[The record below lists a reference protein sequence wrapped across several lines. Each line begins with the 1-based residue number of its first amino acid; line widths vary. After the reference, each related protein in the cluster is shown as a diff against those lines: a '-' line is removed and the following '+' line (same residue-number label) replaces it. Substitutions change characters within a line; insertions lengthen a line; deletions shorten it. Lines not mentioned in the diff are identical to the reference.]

1 MNDLDKLVEMINES
15 ETIVFFG
22 GAGVST
28 SSGIPD
34 FRSKDG
40 LYNSDKY
47 DYDPEVM
54 LSNMFFYS
62 YTDKFYEFYKDAMN
76 VLDYKPNIVHNFLKK
91 LEDSGKLKAIVT
103 QNIDGLHTKAGCKNV
118 YELHG
123 TIYKNNC
130 IKCNKEYSAKYV
142 FESKDI
148 PRCECG
154 GLIKPKVVLYGE
166 QLPEEDYNKSVKAI
180 DNCDLLIVA
189 GTSLTVFPASGLVN
203 LFHGK
208 YLVIINKDK
217 TSYDSKADLVIND
230 DMKEIFEEL
239 DKKIAL

>member
-1 MNDLDKLVEMINES
+1 MNDLDKLVEMIKNCEN
-15 ETIVFFG
+15 IVFFG

-34 FRSKDG
+34 FRSEDG
-40 LYNSDKY
+40 LYNSNKY
-47 DYDPEVM
+47 DYDPEIM

-76 VLDYKPNIVHNFLKK
+76 VIDYKPNIVHNFLKK

-148 PRCECG
+148 PRCSCG

-166 QLPEEDYNKSVKAI
+166 QLPEDDYNKSMKAI
-180 DNCDLLIVA
+180 NDCDMLIVA

-203 LFHGK
+203 LFKGK
-208 YLVIINKDK
+208 YLVIINNDK
-217 TSYDSKADLVIND
+217 TSYDNKANLVINKDLKEVFEYLD
-230 DMKEIFEEL
+230 D
-239 DKKIAL
+239 KITF